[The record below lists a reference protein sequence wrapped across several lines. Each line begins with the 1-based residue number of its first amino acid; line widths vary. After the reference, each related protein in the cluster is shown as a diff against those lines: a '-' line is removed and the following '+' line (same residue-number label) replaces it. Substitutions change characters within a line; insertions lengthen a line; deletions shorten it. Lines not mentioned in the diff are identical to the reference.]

1 MYRKAEKPVALCPQ
15 CQHLPARVLRPRR
28 GPCCVHTPGF
38 SLVSF
43 SVPRPHQDTCSSCT
57 PGLLWAGTVGT
68 FHFTV
73 LRTRLQCRQQPRASP
88 LRGPVLAG
96 GGKPRPDTG
105 EQVRPSPAVR
115 PTQRLCLLLQR
126 GPASVLWSWSIRSGE
141 EANLNLPSG
150 RKQIHAV
157 TGVQRP
163 PMGRD

>member
-1 MYRKAEKPVALCPQ
+1 MHPWASLGWDSW
-15 CQHLPARVLRPRR
+15 HLPFYCFEDKTPVQTAAPAR
-28 GPCCVHTPGF
+28 
-38 SLVSF
+38 
-43 SVPRPHQDTCSSCT
+43 
-57 PGLLWAGTVGT
+57 
-68 FHFTV
+68 
-73 LRTRLQCRQQPRASP
+73 P

-126 GPASVLWSWSIRSGE
+126 GPASVLWSRSIRSGE